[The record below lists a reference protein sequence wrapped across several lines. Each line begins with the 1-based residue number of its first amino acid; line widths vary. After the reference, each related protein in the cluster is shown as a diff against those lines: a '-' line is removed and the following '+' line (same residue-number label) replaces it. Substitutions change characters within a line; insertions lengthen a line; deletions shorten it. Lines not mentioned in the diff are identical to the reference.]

1 MSDPP
6 AGPTLGPE
14 YFARQDESPDDEFY
28 REPRLVTHIDDAA
41 IAALM
46 AFYGE
51 VIPDGA
57 FVLDLMTSWVSHLPP
72 AKALAGVAGLG
83 MNAVELGHNPALT
96 ERVVQDLNRDPH
108 LPWEDAR
115 FDAAVVTVSVQ
126 YLTSPVDVFAE
137 VGRVLRPGAPFVVVY
152 SNRCFPTKAVAV
164 WRSLNSHAHADL
176 IGLYFRL
183 SGLFT
188 MPQAY
193 DLSPGPGQDPL
204 FAVVAHRLD
213 T

>member
-1 MSDPP
+1 MSDPA
-6 AGPTLGPE
+6 AGPALGPE
-14 YFARQDESPDDEFY
+14 YFARQDEAPDDEFY

-41 IAALM
+41 IAALT
-46 AFYGE
+46 AFYGD

-72 AKALAGVAGLG
+72 AKPLAGVAGLG

-96 ERVVQDLNRDPH
+96 EWVVQDLNRDPH

-137 VGRVLRPGAPFVVVY
+137 VGKGPQARGPVRRRLLEPLLSDQGGRGLALTEQPRPRRPDRALHPAPRALHHAAGLRPQP
-152 SNRCFPTKAVAV
+152 RP
-164 WRSLNSHAHADL
+164 R
-176 IGLYFRL
+176 
-183 SGLFT
+183 
-188 MPQAY
+188 
-193 DLSPGPGQDPL
+193 PGP
-204 FAVVAHRLD
+204 AVRGCCPPAR
-213 T
+213 